1 MFVPTRPDHAQ
12 LKRVLDRARDM
23 QLSYAPVGIARA
35 GAPPGYRVEEER
47 AVLGRG
53 RETYAR
59 AVRALREWRE
69 FDLGWTSMY
78 PGGAALE
85 PGTNVL
91 VVARHLGFWSVH
103 ACRVVYLL
111 PGLPSPGET
120 TGFAY
125 GTLTEHA
132 ESGEEIFQVSL
143 DAATGEV
150 SYRVRAVSRERAWLA
165 RIGFPVARTF
175 QNRFRQ
181 DSAAAMR
188 RYVANA
194 AV

>member
-1 MFVPTRPDHAQ
+1 M
-12 LKRVLDRARDM
+12 
-23 QLSYAPVGIARA
+23 
-35 GAPPGYRVEEER
+35 
-47 AVLGRG
+47 LGRG
-53 RETYAR
+53 PEVYAR
-59 AVRALREWRE
+59 AVRGLREWRE

-78 PGGAALE
+78 PRGAALE

-111 PGLPSPGET
+111 PGLPSPGAT

-132 ESGEEIFQVSL
+132 ESGEEIFEVSL

-150 SYRVRAVSRERAWLA
+150 SYRVRAVSRERALLA
-165 RIGFPVARTF
+165 RIGFPVARAF